1 MNRIKK
7 LLSEK
12 KSGLLSVYFTAGFP
26 HLDDTVPIGRWL
38 EEVGA
43 DMIEVGIPFSDPIA
57 DGPTIQESNKAALD
71 NGITV
76 AKILRQVKSLR
87 SQASL
92 PIILMGY
99 LNPVMQFGVSQFL
112 QEAAAAG
119 VDGVILPDLPLDE
132 YVSSYKDEFDKNGLL
147 HTFLISPTTSEER
160 IRKIDHITDGFI
172 YAVSASSTTG
182 VKDGFTEEQ
191 VAYFKRLK
199 EMKLD
204 NPFLVGFGIS
214 DHNAF
219 ETVCRY
225 GAGAIVGSS
234 FIRVLQKSKEVQK
247 DISDF
252 VSSIKNGATKSLH

>member
-12 KSGLLSVYFTAGFP
+12 KSGLLSVYFTAGYP
-26 HLDDTVPIGRWL
+26 HIDETAQIGKWL
-38 EEVGA
+38 EQAGA

-57 DGPTIQESNKAALD
+57 DGPTIQESNKVALD

-76 AKILRQVKSLR
+76 GKILEQVKVLR
-87 SQASL
+87 SQTTF

-99 LNPVMQFGVSQFL
+99 LNPVMQYGVPKFL
-112 QEAAAAG
+112 KEAAAAG
-119 VDGVILPDLPLDE
+119 VDGVILPDLPFDE
-132 YVSSYKDEFDKNGLL
+132 FVASYKEEFDKNGLL

-182 VKDGFTEEQ
+182 VKNGFTAEQ
-191 VAYFKRLK
+191 VAYFKRLR
-199 EMKLD
+199 EMKLR

-214 DHNAF
+214 DHGAF

-225 GAGAIVGSS
+225 GAGAIVGSG
-234 FIRVLQKSKEVQK
+234 FIRMLKESAGSEMDKGVRAF
-247 DISDF
+247 I
-252 VSSIKNGATKSLH
+252 TSLKQS